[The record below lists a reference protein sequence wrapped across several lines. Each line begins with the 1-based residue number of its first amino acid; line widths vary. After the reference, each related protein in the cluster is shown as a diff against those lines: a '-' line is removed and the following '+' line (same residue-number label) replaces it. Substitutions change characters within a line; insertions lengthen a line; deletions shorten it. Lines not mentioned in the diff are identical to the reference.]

1 MMAFQVFS
9 LVLALAQVLGAS
21 ISNKIQ
27 YAMIIINTIMMIG
40 NITHIK
46 NLVERTIIPPK
57 L

>member
-1 MMAFQVFS
+1 MIAFQVFS
-9 LVLALAQVLGAS
+9 LALALAQVLGAS